1 MMSNDHRPLVEMRG
15 PVRDRMEIIEPL
27 ARRRRV
33 LDVGC
38 VDAHTR
44 HGTSASRLAAK
55 GNLLFRALAGCAAEL
70 TGVDVDAEGVEILA
84 QEGHSVLCAD
94 AATMDLGRTFDVI
107 VAGEIIEHVP
117 NAGQFL
123 ANLRAHLGEDGVL
136 ILTTPNPFYA
146 KQGYKIWRHRR
157 PAVHDEHVA
166 WYDPITLQQA
176 LRLAGLAVDEGWWVH
191 PPQSLLKTWRRL
203 FRPYFCHS
211 FLFVAI
217 KAQ

>member
-1 MMSNDHRPLVEMRG
+1 MSRDHQRPLVEMRG
-15 PVRDRMEIIEPL
+15 PVQDRMEIIEPL

-38 VDAHTR
+38 VDAHR
-44 HGTSASRLAAK
+44 QHGTSASRLAAK
-55 GNLLFRALAGCAAEL
+55 GDLLFRGLAACAAEL
-70 TGVDVDAEGVEILA
+70 TGVDVDDEGVEILA
-84 QEGHSVLCAD
+84 REGHDVLCAD

-123 ANLRAHLGEDGVL
+123 ANLRAHLDDDGVL

-146 KQGYKIWRHRR
+146 KQTYKIWRYRR
-157 PAVHDEHVA
+157 PAVHDAHVA

-176 LRLAGLAVDEGWWVH
+176 LERAGLLVDEGWWIQ
-191 PPQSLLKTWRRL
+191 PRESLGKTWRRL
-203 FRPYFCHS
+203 FRRYFCHS
-211 FLFVAI
+211 FLFVAV